1 MAGNFLERVAARDLT
16 VAVVG
21 LGYVGLPLVI
31 GFAEAGYRTVGFD
44 VDGERVAALN
54 HGRSH
59 IEDVAT
65 ARVAAM
71 VEAGRFTATDHP
83 EDLGRADA
91 VFIAVPTPF
100 DEAKSPDLCFVRAAT
115 ETVRSIL
122 RPGML
127 VILQS
132 TTFPG
137 TTTEVVR
144 PILEQSGLRAGEDFW
159 LAFSPERVDPG
170 NTQWDLRNTPK
181 VVGGIDEESGRYA
194 AALLE
199 SATEAADAGGLV
211 TVLSSPEAA
220 ELTKLL
226 ENTYRA
232 VNIALV
238 NELAQLCH
246 AMGIDVFEVID
257 GAKTKPFGFQAFY
270 PGIGPGGHCI
280 PVDPYYLSWRARAF
294 DFQTKFI
301 ELAADTNLHMA
312 EYVRG
317 RIADVLNEEGL
328 ALRGARVLC
337 LGAAFKPNVSDM
349 RNSRAVR
356 IMELLQQA
364 GAEVRYHDP
373 RVPSFHVGDGH
384 EGRRHGKGELMKSV
398 DLTEGE
404 LDAADIVVVLV
415 AHPEMDLDLVAR
427 KGRPVF
433 DAVDAVKRRDLAHV
447 RHL

>member
-1 MAGNFLERVAARDLT
+1 MADDVLNRIETRDLT

-31 GFAEAGYRTVGFD
+31 GFAEAGYRAVGFD
-44 VDGERVAALN
+44 VDAERVAGLN
-54 HGRSH
+54 AGRSH
-59 IEDVAT
+59 IEDVT
-65 ARVAAM
+65 TDRVAA
-71 VEAGRFTATDHP
+71 VRDAGRFVAATDP
-83 EDLGRADA
+83 DALARADA

-100 DEAKSPDLCFVRAAT
+100 DEAKTPDLFYVRAAT
-115 ETVRSIL
+115 ETVSRIL

-144 PILEQSGLRAGEDFW
+144 PILERSGLKAGTDFW

-170 NTQWDLRNTPK
+170 NPHWDLRNTPK
-181 VVGGIDEESGRYA
+181 VVGGIDEESGRLA

-199 SATEAADAGGLV
+199 SATEAAGTGTLV

-246 AMGIDVFEVID
+246 AMGIDVFEVIA
-257 GAKTKPFGFQAFY
+257 GARTKPFGFQAFF

-280 PVDPYYLSWRARAF
+280 PVDPYYLSWRARVF

-301 ELAADTNLHMA
+301 ELAADTNLGMA
-312 EYVRG
+312 DYVKA
-317 RIADVLNEEGL
+317 RIADVLNEEGR
-328 ALRGARVLC
+328 ALRGSRILC
-337 LGAAFKPNVSDM
+337 LGAAFKPGVSDM

-356 IMELLQQA
+356 IMELLLQA
-364 GAEVRYHDP
+364 GAEVRYHDT
-373 RVPSFHVGDGH
+373 RVPSFHLGDGH
-384 EGRRHGKGELMKSV
+384 EGRHVDRGELLKSV
-398 DLTEGE
+398 DLTEAE
-404 LDAADIVVVLV
+404 LARADIVVVLV
-415 AHPEMDLDLVAR
+415 AHPETDLELVVR
-427 KGRPVF
+427 SDRPVF
-433 DAVDAVKRRDLAHV
+433 DAIDAIGRRDLPRV